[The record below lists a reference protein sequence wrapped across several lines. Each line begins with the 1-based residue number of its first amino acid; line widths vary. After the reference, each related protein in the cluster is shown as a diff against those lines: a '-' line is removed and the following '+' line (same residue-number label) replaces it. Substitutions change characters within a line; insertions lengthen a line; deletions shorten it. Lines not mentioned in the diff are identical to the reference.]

1 MRQEATQPAVKHL
14 RSTSVIVMI
23 LGLDVGGTHTDVV
36 LLGSAG
42 ILQQVKVPTDPE
54 RLLEVVWSG
63 IQQVLQGV
71 SPAQVKRAVLSTT
84 LCTNAIVQNR
94 LAPVGMIVSG
104 GPGLDPRD
112 FSTGDHF
119 FVVSGS
125 IDHRGREIQSLDSSE
140 IEAIRSQLIA
150 DGIRHVGVVTKFSVR
165 NPKQELEIQQILGDG
180 FDYVFLGHRISGHLN
195 FPRRIA
201 TAYLNCAVYPVYRG
215 FFDAVR
221 QGLDREGLTFPIYV
235 LKADG
240 GTMSLD
246 ASLSCPGQT
255 ILSGPA
261 ASVMGSL
268 PFAPPRGDTLTLD
281 IGGTTTDMALLV
293 DQVPLLEPLGIQVG
307 PFKTLIRSLQSHS
320 IALGGDSVVRVV
332 DGGIRIG
339 PDRAGP
345 AMAYGGP
352 SPTPTDALFVL
363 EKETAGDGAAALR
376 GIEELAGQLGQSP
389 RETAQR
395 IIDQACAT
403 ILASARRMVA
413 SINRRPVY
421 TVHEL
426 LDGYQISPDH
436 ILVLGGPAPHFAEFL
451 RAATGST
458 VETVPRWQV
467 ANAVGAAIA
476 RTTCEVTLFA
486 DTERGVASAPEEDY
500 YQSIRSAFGRQEAID
515 LAHDL
520 LRVKAVREGADDRD
534 LDIDLVEDS
543 QFNMVRGFHTTGR
556 NIRITVQIRPGL
568 IHDYRRVEEDM
579 APAPSE

>member
-1 MRQEATQPAVKHL
+1 
-14 RSTSVIVMI
+14 MI
-23 LGLDVGGTHTDVV
+23 LGLDVGGTHADVV
-36 LLGSAG
+36 LLGPAG
-42 ILQQVKVPTDPE
+42 ILRQVKVPTDPD

-71 SPAQVKRAVLSTT
+71 PPGEVQRAVLSTT

-119 FVVSGS
+119 FAVSGS
-125 IDHRGREIQSLDSSE
+125 IDHRGREIQPIDSSE

-165 NPKQELEIQQILGDG
+165 NPKQELQIQDILGEG

-195 FPRRIA
+195 FPRRMA

-221 QGLDREGLTFPIYV
+221 EGLEREGLTFPIYV

-240 GTMSLD
+240 GTMSLE
-246 ASLSCPGQT
+246 ASLSGPGQT

-268 PFAPPRGDTLTLD
+268 PFAPPRGDTLALD

-293 DQVPLLEPLGIQVG
+293 DQIPLLDPLGTQLG

-320 IALGGDSVVRVV
+320 IALGGDSVIRVV
-332 DGGIRIG
+332 DGEIRIG
-339 PDRAGP
+339 PDRSGP
-345 AMAYGGP
+345 AMAYGGL
-352 SPTPTDALFVL
+352 SPTPTDALLVL
-363 EKETAGDGAAALR
+363 GKETAGDGSAAHR
-376 GIEELAGQLGQSP
+376 GIGDLARQLGQSP

-403 ILASARRMVA
+403 ILESARRMVA
-413 SINRRPVY
+413 RVNRRPVY

-426 LDGYQISPDH
+426 LDGYQINPDH
-436 ILVLGGPAPHFAEFL
+436 ILVLGGPAAHFADYL
-451 RAATGST
+451 RAATDSA
-458 VETVPRWQV
+458 VEVVPRWQV

-476 RTTCEVTLFA
+476 RTTCEVSLFA
-486 DTERGVASAPEEDY
+486 DTERGIASAPEEDF
-500 YQSIRSAFGRQEAID
+500 YQPIRSTFGRQEAIE

-520 LRVKAVREGADDRD
+520 LRAKAIREGADDRD
-534 LDIDLVEDS
+534 LEIDLVEDS

-556 NIRITVQIRPGL
+556 NIRIKVQIRPGL
-568 IHDYRRVEEDM
+568 IHDYRRVEEET
-579 APAPSE
+579 APAASE